1 MERFSDFGVKL
12 GRNGEEM
19 KHPVA
24 VAILSG
30 FTDALTQE
38 VENSNMAVATA
49 KQVVTFALAIA
60 VERLK
65 GNKVFKEG
73 LTDFYPEGEKIESLL
88 VANKVHLQKFGDS

>member
-1 MERFSDFGVKL
+1 
-12 GRNGEEM
+12 M

-30 FTDALTQE
+30 FTDALAQE
-38 VENSNMAVATA
+38 IENGNMAQETA
-49 KQVVTFALAIA
+49 RQVSQFALAIA

-65 GNKVFKEG
+65 GNQVFKEK

-88 VANKVHLQKFGDS
+88 TANKVNLQKYGDS